1 MIIKCLALYL
11 ACKVFNLEH
20 WEPAQ
25 ALGIQHL
32 SSFIGSYVLG
42 GYLVSPQSLSV
53 PLCTSLVQLSEPK
66 SVLILANI

>member
-1 MIIKCLALYL
+1 MNE
-11 ACKVFNLEH
+11 FLEH
-20 WEPAQ
+20 WEPAH

-53 PLCTSLVQLSEPK
+53 PLYTFLVQLSEPK
-66 SVLILANI
+66 SVLILANT